1 MPGKVSVKDPF
12 EINLDC
18 VHCGFCLPK
27 CPTYQVLGDENDS
40 PRGRIYLM
48 DLVREGRLP
57 LDDTVMKHLDRCLGC
72 RACETACPS
81 GVRYELM
88 LNQTRGQ
95 IHESRPPSW
104 VQRFAFRRILPSP
117 GLLRHG
123 ARLARLYQATL
134 QRWVRSSRILS
145 RSAPKLV
152 EMERK
157 LPAVPPP
164 DRLKAFYPA
173 QGPRR
178 ARVGFLSGCV
188 MPILFPEVHR
198 ASIHLLQRAGCEVVV
213 PPGQRCCGALHSH
226 AGDQEGAARQAR
238 VNLKAFPWRELDAVV
253 VNSAG
258 CGAAMKEW
266 SHLPESTDEMARFSY
281 KVKDVCEFLVELD
294 PVWELGPLPLRV
306 AYDDPCHLL
315 HGQGIYSQPR
325 ALMAQIPE
333 LTLLEVP
340 NSERCCGSAGIYNL
354 LQPEIAGQLLDRKL
368 DEILSVDP
376 QRVTTANP
384 GCLMQIRFGL
394 ENSGA
399 PIPVQHPVEL
409 LYESVRTVPA

>member
-1 MPGKVSVKDPF
+1 MPGKVTVKDPF
-12 EINLDC
+12 EVNLDC
-18 VHCGFCLPK
+18 VHCGFCLPQ

-57 LDDTVMKHLDRCLGC
+57 LDDTVMTHLDRCLGC

-88 LNQTRGQ
+88 LNQTRGK
-95 IHESRPPSW
+95 IHEDRPPSW
-104 VQRFAFRRILPSP
+104 IQRFAFRRVLPSP
-117 GLLRHG
+117 GLLRLG
-123 ARLARLYQATL
+123 GRLARLYQATL
-134 QRWVRSSRILS
+134 QHWVRSSRILS
-145 RSAPKLV
+145 RAAPKLV
-152 EMERK
+152 EMENK
-157 LPAVPPP
+157 LPTVPPP
-164 DRLKAFYPA
+164 DRLKASYPA
-173 QGPRR
+173 KGPRR

-188 MPILFPEVHR
+188 MPILFPQVHR
-198 ASIHLLQRAGCEVVV
+198 ASIQLLRRAGCEVVV

-226 AGDQEGAARQAR
+226 AGDQEGAVRQAR
-238 VNLKAFPWRELDAVV
+238 VNLQAFPWRDLDAVV

-266 SHLPESTDEMARFSY
+266 SHLPESTGEMARFSH
-281 KVKDVCEFLVELD
+281 KVKDVCEFLVEMK
-294 PVWELGPLPLRV
+294 PAWELGPLPLRV

-354 LQPEIAGQLLDRKL
+354 QQPEIAGRLLDRKL

-384 GCLMQIRFGL
+384 GCLMQIRYGL
-394 ENSGA
+394 ENSGTS
-399 PIPVQHPVEL
+399 IPVQHPVEL
-409 LYESVRTVPA
+409 LYESVRAVSS

>member
-1 MPGKVSVKDPF
+1 MPGKVTVKDPF
-12 EINLDC
+12 EVNLDC
-18 VHCGFCLPK
+18 VHCGFCLPR

-57 LDDTVMKHLDRCLGC
+57 LDDIVMTHLDRCLGC

-88 LNQTRGQ
+88 LNQTREK
-95 IHESRPPSW
+95 IYRNRPPSW
-104 VQRFAFRRILPSP
+104 IQRFAFRRVLPSP
-117 GLLRHG
+117 GLLRLG

-134 QRWVRSSRILS
+134 QRRVRSSRILS
-145 RSAPKLV
+145 RTAPKLV
-152 EMERK
+152 EMEKK
-157 LPAVPPP
+157 LPTVPPP
-164 DRLKAFYPA
+164 DRLEAFYPA
-173 QGPRR
+173 KGPRR

-198 ASIHLLQRAGCEVVV
+198 ASIQLLRRAGCEVVV

-226 AGDQEGAARQAR
+226 AGDQEGAVRQAR
-238 VNLKAFPWRELDAVV
+238 INLRAFPWRDLDAVV

-266 SHLPESTDEMARFSY
+266 SHLPESTGEMARFSHQ
-281 KVKDVCEFLVELD
+281 VKDVCEFLVEMN
-294 PVWELGPLPLRV
+294 PAWELGPLPLRV

-354 LQPEIAGQLLDRKL
+354 QQPEIAGRLLDRKL

-384 GCLMQIRFGL
+384 GCLMQIRSGL

-399 PIPVQHPVEL
+399 SIPVQHPVEL
-409 LYESVRTVPA
+409 LYESVRAVPS